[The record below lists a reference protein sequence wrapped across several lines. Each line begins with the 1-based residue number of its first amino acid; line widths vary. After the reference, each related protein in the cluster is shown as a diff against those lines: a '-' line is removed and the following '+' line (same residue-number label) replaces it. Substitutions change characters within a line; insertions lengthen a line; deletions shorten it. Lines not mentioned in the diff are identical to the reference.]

1 RVIAG
6 ELGARVRR
14 VRRWRAQPPVQL
26 PDPEP
31 FVAAAHAPTA
41 LPVPHPL
48 AKLVEELR
56 ELLAAMAEL
65 GARGPIRVGISSRR
79 REPMLAVDPTVDQVV
94 LAGGNAALRTIAEAL
109 AEDDPQRGR
118 RAAMALAAHVLAL
131 LDDTAAKGNRPD
143 QLRVLEEWLVP
154 P

>member
-1 RVIAG
+1 
-6 ELGARVRR
+6 
-14 VRRWRAQPPVQL
+14 
-26 PDPEP
+26 
-31 FVAAAHAPTA
+31 
-41 LPVPHPL
+41 
-48 AKLVEELR
+48 
-56 ELLAAMAEL
+56 
-65 GARGPIRVGISSRR
+65 
-79 REPMLAVDPTVDQVV
+79 MLAVDPTVDQVV
-94 LAGGNAALRTIAEAL
+94 LAGGNAALRAVAEAL